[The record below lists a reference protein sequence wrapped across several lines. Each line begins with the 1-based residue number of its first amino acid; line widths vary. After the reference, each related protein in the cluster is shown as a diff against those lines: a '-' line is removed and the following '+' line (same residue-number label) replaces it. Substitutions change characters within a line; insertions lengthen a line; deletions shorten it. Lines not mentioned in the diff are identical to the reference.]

1 MLEFSGS
8 VLTKRKGGKLEVRA
22 LKSRGSFVVCE
33 YLNPETLKPADR
45 KLKLSLRNEK
55 GEVSE
60 YFIIPLKGPKR
71 SLLITAE
78 KEEKGRKMWNSET
91 QQEED
96 LWK

>member
-45 KLKLSLRNEK
+45 KLKLSR
-55 GEVSE
+55 
-60 YFIIPLKGPKR
+60 
-71 SLLITAE
+71 
-78 KEEKGRKMWNSET
+78 
-91 QQEED
+91 
-96 LWK
+96 